1 MAYSKS
7 NSARLRK
14 RNKRVVTDGVVHIS
28 ASFNNTLITITDRAG
43 NTLLSASGGTAGF
56 KGSRKSTPFAAQM
69 ASESIASVA
78 RDEWGMKTLIVYV
91 KGPGPG
97 RDSAL
102 RALGA
107 VGFRILFIKDKSS
120 NPHGGTRSPKKR
132 RV

>member
-7 NSARLRK
+7 NTSRSRK
-14 RNKRVVTDGVVHIS
+14 RNKRVVTEGTIHIA
-28 ASFNNTLITITDRAG
+28 ASFNNTLVTITDRAG
-43 NTLLSASGGTAGF
+43 NALVSASGGTSGF
-56 KGSRKSTPFAAQM
+56 KGARKSTPYAAQL
-69 ASESIASVA
+69 AAEKVATVA
-78 RDEWGMKTLIVYV
+78 RDEFGMKTVIIYV

-102 RALGA
+102 RALGPM
-107 VGFRILFIKDKSS
+107 GFRVLFIKDRSS